1 MNWSKIP
8 SKENGTHDFISS
20 ASCSIMISISGFSPA
35 SFTNSPFNGDTWR
48 PFYGV
53 AVQCPDPLQL
63 ESPGAGGIE
72 LIVCAVRAKKLV
84 FFAARFGI
92 VPDRS
97 ERLDRGNP
105 SIPRLPTDTHTPMN
119 VGFGAITMENRP
131 LGGRVECSRGTYF

>member
-53 AVQCPDPLQL
+53 RFNVQTRSNWNHLAR
-63 ESPGAGGIE
+63 GE
-72 LIVCAVRAKKLV
+72 LSSLC
-84 FFAARFGI
+84 ARFG
-92 VPDRS
+92 PKS
-97 ERLDRGNP
+97 
-105 SIPRLPTDTHTPMN
+105 
-119 VGFGAITMENRP
+119 
-131 LGGRVECSRGTYF
+131 